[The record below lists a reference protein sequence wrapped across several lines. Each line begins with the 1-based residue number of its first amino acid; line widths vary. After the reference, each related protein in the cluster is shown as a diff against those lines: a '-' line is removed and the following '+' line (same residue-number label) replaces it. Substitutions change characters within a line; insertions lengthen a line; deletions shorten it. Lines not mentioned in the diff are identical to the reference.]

1 MKNERNLKSGNSFK
15 KLKKNAKVTVEAN
28 QKSRDRSK
36 TAKQLKIAA
45 IAALILTVAILATV
59 FSVALLNEE
68 GIIIR
73 NKTVRKSEDLSI
85 NGAMFTYIFWD
96 NFRLSITGDYA
107 YYYKLQGI
115 SSADDLYLENPNE
128 KGKTWWD
135 HFAEMAEETTT
146 ALLCYAQY
154 ALDNGKGLTA
164 EDELLIKEEMSN
176 MEDTAEVLGMTFED
190 YLSRNYGKGI
200 KPQDVKAVLEL
211 MCLSNNGSA
220 HMLETL
226 TPTDSEIDAY
236 YDTNTNALKK
246 ADYYFFV
253 LGISGKDV
261 LSEEM
266 EKYFSEK
273 AEDISRSSSAEEFK
287 SKVSA
292 YLTEYNASLKDGD
305 ENKLTSSQLEEYIK
319 SELNSMVYMNDV
331 YSDSIPVDKW
341 IFDDSRVAGDT
352 YVNHEDGYG
361 TYGVA
366 YIIKPVYID
375 AEWRDLAKN
384 NILSER
390 TAKLIDELKSEK
402 PVNLDKLVRSI
413 APLQ

>member
-1 MKNERNLKSGNSFK
+1 M
-15 KLKKNAKVTVEAN
+15 EAN

-190 YLSRNYGKGI
+190 YLS
-200 KPQDVKAVLEL
+200 VFAE
-211 MCLSNNGSA
+211 
-220 HMLETL
+220 
-226 TPTDSEIDAY
+226 
-236 YDTNTNALKK
+236 YDFFHL
-246 ADYYFFV
+246 YFV
-253 LGISGKDV
+253 LSVRFYFCLRHRAFHHFVMLSLYPLFRDDISV
-261 LSEEM
+261 PSP
-266 EKYFSEK
+266 K
-273 AEDISRSSSAEEFK
+273 AESS
-287 SKVSA
+287 
-292 YLTEYNASLKDGD
+292 L
-305 ENKLTSSQLEEYIK
+305 
-319 SELNSMVYMNDV
+319 
-331 YSDSIPVDKW
+331 
-341 IFDDSRVAGDT
+341 R
-352 YVNHEDGYG
+352 
-361 TYGVA
+361 
-366 YIIKPVYID
+366 
-375 AEWRDLAKN
+375 R
-384 NILSER
+384 R
-390 TAKLIDELKSEK
+390 
-402 PVNLDKLVRSI
+402 
-413 APLQ
+413 